1 MKVVHLINGLPRI
14 GGAERLILDL
24 AECSGSRPVPVITW
38 RTSDNSL
45 LELDTQGALDLV
57 PLWPPSLVQLRRACK
72 VLREADVVHV
82 HLFPSLYLTP
92 FLRRPSIYTEHNT
105 WNRRRDMP
113 WLRAW
118 ERFVYRRF
126 SKVVCISSETA
137 HTLQA
142 WLGEDPPACEVIPNG
157 IRLSR
162 FSMSPRRLPNHPP
175 YRIGMA
181 ARFAVEKD
189 QATLINAMPFLPET
203 YRLVLGGRGPLQPD
217 LEDQVRALGLTA
229 RVAFVGTAPDIREFF
244 SGIDLYVQSSKWDGF
259 SIVTVEAM
267 ASGLPALV
275 SDIDGLRN
283 TVGRHEMLFP
293 AGESQSLAR
302 RIRAIVEDPALYD
315 ALAAYAVSRAAT
327 FDVRDTG
334 RRYDEA
340 YAAAVADWLKRSE

>member
-24 AECSGSRPVPVITW
+24 AECSERRPVSVVTW

-45 LELDTQGALDLV
+45 LELDTHGALDLV
-57 PLWPPSLVQLRRACK
+57 SLWPPSLVQLRRARK
-72 VLREADVVHV
+72 ILQEADLVHV
-82 HLFPSLYLTP
+82 HLFPSLYLAP
-92 FLRRPSIYTEHNT
+92 FLKRPTLYTEHNT
-105 WNRRRDMP
+105 WNRRRGMP

-162 FSMSPRRLPNHPP
+162 FAMSRRYPPNRPP
-175 YRIGMA
+175 YTIGMA

-189 QATLINAMPFLPET
+189 QATLIRAMPFLPET
-203 YRLVLGGRGPLQPD
+203 YRLVLGGRGPLQPE
-217 LEDQVRALGLTA
+217 LEDQVKVLGLAA
-229 RVAFVGTAPDIREFF
+229 RVAFIGVVPDIREFF

-283 TVGRHEMLFP
+283 TVGRPEMVFS
-293 AGESQSLAR
+293 AGDAQSLAQG
-302 RIRAIVEDPALYD
+302 IRAIVEDPTLYD
-315 ALAAYAVSRAAT
+315 ALAAYAVSRAAA
-327 FDVRDTG
+327 FDVRNTA
-334 RRYDEA
+334 RRYDRA
-340 YAAAVADWLKRSE
+340 YASAVADEAKRCE